1 MDLMEERGVEGTTV
15 AAIVELAGASI
26 GSFYARFAGKEELV
40 SFLQE
45 RVWTEAKERWDAAL
59 GAQDWES
66 LSISSV
72 LEGVISLLLRSYRA
86 DFRRRRALGRRL
98 GPDERSG
105 HFSAFHQ
112 HLLSTVS
119 ALLLAREDEI
129 THPDP
134 DTAIRFGYR
143 FAVGAI
149 RELLDVEEV
158 TGVSRDSEEDEVLVQ
173 ELARAWTGYLC
184 PEILAAGE
192 EEEDEAVDF
201 FDPWG

>member
-15 AAIVELAGASI
+15 AAIVELAGASV

-40 SFLQE
+40 RFLQE
-45 RVWTEAKERWDAAL
+45 RVWAEARERWDAAL
-59 GAQDWES
+59 GAEDWES

-72 LEGVISLLLRSYRA
+72 LEGVIGLLLRSYRA
-86 DFRRRRALGRRL
+86 DFRRRRALGRVP
-98 GPDERSG
+98 GPEERPE
-105 HFSAFHQ
+105 HFTAFHQ

-119 ALLLAREDEI
+119 DLLLHREDDI

-149 RELLDVEEV
+149 REILDVEAV
-158 TGVSRDSEEDEVLVQ
+158 TGVPRNSEEDEVLVQ

-192 EEEDEAVDF
+192 DDEEVDF